1 MKKLSNSSFKQAV
14 DFLKNHGRKLDYAMY
29 QYYFEGSS
37 TDQATLELE
46 SYQNSDGGFGK
57 CLEPDFRLAESS
69 PMATSVALGLAVD
82 LGVDKNHQLVK
93 KAMAYYKSTLDHE
106 YLYWFQ
112 TPKEID
118 LVPRAPWWS
127 FDSSHKGR
135 EGKDAWANPSAEI
148 LAQMIHF
155 DGIDQDLKA
164 KLCAKAEKEF
174 GNCGEPMEMHSLLCF
189 LKLYNLSDFKN
200 SKSWTDKLTHHSQK
214 NITTTEK
221 DWEGYGLR
229 PHWVI
234 DSPAHFLSPQFEE
247 AIERSLDFEI
257 NTQTSE
263 GAWYPFWSWGG
274 PSTHWEQA
282 KMEWAS
288 FLTLKMLRVLK
299 NFNRIQE

>member
-1 MKKLSNSSFKQAV
+1 MKTLSNNNFKLAS
-14 DFLKNHGRKLDYAMY
+14 DFLKTHGRKLDYAMY
-29 QYYFEGSS
+29 QYFFEGRPS
-37 TDQATLELE
+37 DQAILELE

-82 LGVDKNHQLVK
+82 LGLDKNHQLVK
-93 KAMAYYKSTLDHE
+93 NAMTYYQNTLDRE
-106 YLYWFQ
+106 FLYWFQ

-127 FDSSHKGR
+127 FDSSHGDK
-135 EGKDAWANPSAEI
+135 EGGDAWANPSAEI
-148 LAQMIHF
+148 LAQMIYF
-155 DGIDQDLKA
+155 EGIDPSTLA
-164 KLCAKAEKEF
+164 KLCAKAEKEL
-174 GNCGEPMEMHSLLCF
+174 GNCGEPIEMHSLLCF

-200 SKSWTDKLTHHSQK
+200 SKNWTDKLVNQSQK

-234 DSPAHFLSPQFEE
+234 DSPAHFLYSHFED

-257 NTQTSE
+257 NAQTNE
-263 GAWYPFWSWGG
+263 GAWYPFWSWGE
-274 PSTHWEQA
+274 PSPHWDQA
-282 KMEWAS
+282 KIEWAS